1 MINREIGILP
11 IGGLPS
17 ACVAQLSHWTQSGTV
32 ASLKG
37 EGSDWCSQ
45 LKALFVSRFTTIGQ
59 FRVAVVS
66 GRQKSTVNC
75 PLVDGLSE
83 KQKIQIHSAPVQLL
97 KLLCEKAEN
106 YRPRMTKHM

>member
-1 MINREIGILP
+1 MYEVLTAFVVASGLAFVEVESIGIEFTTV
-11 IGGLPS
+11 GNDMNNMKTF
-17 ACVAQLSHWTQSGTV
+17 SHWTQSGTV

-45 LKALFVSRFTTIGQ
+45 LRALFVSRFTAI
-59 FRVAVVS
+59 AVVS

-83 KQKIQIHSAPVQLL
+83 KQKIQIHSSCSAVEIAL
-97 KLLCEKAEN
+97 
-106 YRPRMTKHM
+106 